1 MGRICD
7 ICNTDLGE
15 QTDYNFNRHR
25 NSNQCQANQ
34 NKKKIIKA
42 PSQSIKSYLKPSCL
56 QPSGLGTTKLNE
68 LHSKEAT
75 RPNSIDLIDDTI
87 IADSNDLM
95 NNELN
100 NQINPHKRNRY
111 DDSVFDLSKIDQ
123 SKCGGYAIENFDDMK
138 AKQ

>member
-34 NKKKIIKA
+34 KKTSIKA
-42 PSQSIKSYLKPSCL
+42 SSQSIKSYLKPSCL

-68 LHSKEAT
+68 LHSKENLFQIKEHFSLFIKEH
-75 RPNSIDLIDDTI
+75 NS
-87 IADSNDLM
+87 SNDIPLVS
-95 NNELN
+95 
-100 NQINPHKRNRY
+100 Y
-111 DDSVFDLSKIDQ
+111 
-123 SKCGGYAIENFDDMK
+123 
-138 AKQ
+138 

>member
-34 NKKKIIKA
+34 KKTSIKA
-42 PSQSIKSYLKPSCL
+42 SSQSIKNYLKPSCL

-75 RPNSIDLIDDTI
+75 RPNLIDLIDDAI
-87 IADSNDLM
+87 
-95 NNELN
+95 
-100 NQINPHKRNRY
+100 
-111 DDSVFDLSKIDQ
+111 LSQ
-123 SKCGGYAIENFDDMK
+123 NFESCF
-138 AKQ
+138 

>member
-42 PSQSIKSYLKPSCL
+42 STQSIKSYLKPSCL

-95 NNELN
+95 NN
-100 NQINPHKRNRY
+100 
-111 DDSVFDLSKIDQ
+111 
-123 SKCGGYAIENFDDMK
+123 
-138 AKQ
+138 